1 MHRNDGKFEVRYQ
14 LFNHGSNKAHG
25 LGRTVCMVVNG
36 SSGSL
41 GEGCCMAVNGSSGS
55 LGEGCVAWL

>member
-1 MHRNDGKFEVRYQ
+1 M
-14 LFNHGSNKAHG
+14 A
-25 LGRTVCMVVNG
+25 VNG

-41 GEGCCMAVNGSSGS
+41 DEGCCMAVNGSSGS